1 MWPKFK
7 KSWKYK
13 IQVLPFLVSMFF
25 SMRKI
30 IKGEN
35 IDVVSSFYLLP
46 CGLLA
51 SLNNK
56 ISNVPF
62 INTGMGTDVELV
74 SKHKWLK
81 NFIMKKANT
90 NIVLSN
96 DLKNK
101 LGDVKVIPIGLY
113 LDKFEFKPKE
123 KTGITSL
130 LCVGRLNEQ
139 KGFQYAI
146 EAVKIL
152 IGREQRVYLNIVGEG
167 DYRPQLQALIDK
179 YNLNFCVKLVGPV
192 ANDKLQGYYHSSDI
206 FIMSSINF
214 EGLGL
219 VAAEAMACGVP
230 VIASNIGGIPDVV
243 AEGCGLL
250 VEEKNPEQIANKVE
264 YLITNENERVNFIN
278 NAYDH
283 VKENFTWGNI
293 SKEYNKIIRGVS

>member
-1 MWPKFK
+1 MRKLLILTTTFPRWENDSEAKFVFNLARELAKDNDVHILAPYHKGAAKEEVKDKINIHRFRYWFKESLAYEAGMWPKFK

-167 DYRPQLQALIDK
+167 DYRPQLQALID
-179 YNLNFCVKLVGPV
+179 
-192 ANDKLQGYYHSSDI
+192 
-206 FIMSSINF
+206 
-214 EGLGL
+214 
-219 VAAEAMACGVP
+219 
-230 VIASNIGGIPDVV
+230 
-243 AEGCGLL
+243 
-250 VEEKNPEQIANKVE
+250 
-264 YLITNENERVNFIN
+264 
-278 NAYDH
+278 
-283 VKENFTWGNI
+283 
-293 SKEYNKIIRGVS
+293 